1 MNKYL
6 GIPQDKISD
15 FCRRH
20 HVRRLCVFGSAL
32 RDDFDA
38 DSDIDILV
46 EFREGSVPGFAFFGM
61 EAELS
66 ELIGRK
72 VDLNTPNFLSRYFRD
87 EVMQNAEVQYAEE

>member
-15 FCRRH
+15 FCQRH

-32 RDDFDA
+32 RDDFDT

-66 ELIGRK
+66 DLIGRK